1 MRSNANKVACYAL
14 HSFEIQMRQK
24 SITLFPTTTALLY
37 TSQG

>member
-14 HSFEIQMRQK
+14 HRFEIQTRQK
-24 SITLFPTTTALLY
+24 SNTLLPTNTALLY